1 MMNPNETYL
10 QLVLTK
16 LEEAI
21 GRLNASISRGE
32 QEIQAMNEYY
42 WDNYTEMDE
51 YGYENYDNQ
60 KALFGQMTVTN
71 SQLDLKH
78 RYQKMLYSPYFGRV
92 DFRFED
98 EEEAESFHI
107 GIGNFSEAPGMTPL
121 IYDWRAPIS
130 SLFYDYDRGPASFEA
145 PAGLISGDITSKWQY
160 KIRRGKMIYAF
171 ESDVKIDD
179 EILKAELGKN
189 GDVHLKNIVRTIQR
203 EQNAI
208 IRNTKDRILIVQG
221 CAGSGKTSVALH
233 RIAYLLYHDRKRLTS
248 DSVVILSPNAVF
260 TDYIS
265 RILPELGEQNIQ
277 EMSFDLFA
285 YRQLKSFIN
294 DCEDRYDEM
303 ERQLSGAG
311 SPHYAYKQS
320 KEFAEKIR
328 GFVLSLEDDLM
339 DFKDFTFRKWTVPA
353 EELEKYFYFKFTGTP
368 LLDRMGAVMDYEV
381 DAEETLRGREFT
393 EEEKIVITEKMMK
406 MYETRDI
413 YILYSRFLKSQ
424 GLPELPH
431 LPVQERILP
440 YEDVY
445 PILYMKY
452 LLEAPKGLKAVR
464 HLVID
469 EMQDYSYIQYLLLD
483 RLFSCPMTILGDLA
497 QTMDEKEQD
506 VTRFLPKILGKDS
519 RVLYLNKSYR
529 STVEITKMAEK
540 IRGKEGGEAI
550 SRHGK
555 EPEEIKAA
563 SFEEAVSQALARV
576 KTTGSGEQESGK
588 WPHAEVTE
596 PPYVPAAVLC
606 MTEKEAREAYEIAR
620 QTAIRCGADPDK
632 LVYLLD
638 KNSRQFKDGL
648 VVTTFYL
655 AKGLEF
661 DQVFTIYHKDE
672 DGPLFTHARYICATR
687 ALHELYMVEMS

>member
-233 RIAYLLYHDRKRLTS
+233 RIAYLLYHDRKRLTFTHTNPEALQIHFPHGALA
-248 DSVVILSPNAVF
+248 DMAVAVVTVRFLVV
-260 TDYIS
+260 
-265 RILPELGEQNIQ
+265 
-277 EMSFDLFA
+277 
-285 YRQLKSFIN
+285 
-294 DCEDRYDEM
+294 
-303 ERQLSGAG
+303 SG
-311 SPHYAYKQS
+311 
-320 KEFAEKIR
+320 I
-328 GFVLSLEDDLM
+328 V
-339 DFKDFTFRKWTVPA
+339 
-353 EELEKYFYFKFTGTP
+353 
-368 LLDRMGAVMDYEV
+368 LDRNAFSRMGLHTVRDC
-381 DAEETLRGREFT
+381 RG
-393 EEEKIVITEKMMK
+393 KIAA
-406 MYETRDI
+406 D
-413 YILYSRFLKSQ
+413 Q
-424 GLPELPH
+424 
-431 LPVQERILP
+431 
-440 YEDVY
+440 
-445 PILYMKY
+445 
-452 LLEAPKGLKAVR
+452 
-464 HLVID
+464 
-469 EMQDYSYIQYLLLD
+469 
-483 RLFSCPMTILGDLA
+483 
-497 QTMDEKEQD
+497 
-506 VTRFLPKILGKDS
+506 
-519 RVLYLNKSYR
+519 RVL
-529 STVEITKMAEK
+529 
-540 IRGKEGGEAI
+540 
-550 SRHGK
+550 
-555 EPEEIKAA
+555 
-563 SFEEAVSQALARV
+563 
-576 KTTGSGEQESGK
+576 
-588 WPHAEVTE
+588 
-596 PPYVPAAVLC
+596 
-606 MTEKEAREAYEIAR
+606 
-620 QTAIRCGADPDK
+620 
-632 LVYLLD
+632 
-638 KNSRQFKDGL
+638 
-648 VVTTFYL
+648 
-655 AKGLEF
+655 
-661 DQVFTIYHKDE
+661 
-672 DGPLFTHARYICATR
+672 
-687 ALHELYMVEMS
+687 